1 MALYNLYA
9 EQSVLG
15 SILIEPESIL
25 VANQFNLCVNDF
37 FHPQHQ
43 ILYNCIKKMHNS
55 GDAID
60 FVTLKHNL
68 EKIDLLEKAGGV
80 SYFTSLT
87 SAVPTTKN
95 ISYHIK
101 ILKELATKRNIYN
114 LISDKAKT
122 IKKMDG
128 QDMIKLA
135 NEVKST
141 VLDSPCVD
149 DLFVDASDITLDTT
163 PSPSIQTG
171 FAPLDAVTSG
181 GLNFGTLTVLT
192 GSPGSGK
199 STFLNQ
205 ILANTLSLGFNSFL
219 YSGELTAQMALDW
232 FYKTVANP
240 IHLSFGV
247 NSFGKT
253 IKVTEEGV
261 SQINKWLREKL
272 FLFSKNAQ
280 ADETNISTVIEFLA
294 VKKNVKLFVLDN
306 LMTIECRG
314 SDKYE
319 KQINVIKSLKNLAK
333 NYNIVII
340 LVAHSNKNSIMRS
353 EPHVFDISGASEI
366 ANLSDY
372 ILTATRDNDRDNETT
387 ILLLKNRIT
396 GLIKKHLQLKFS
408 PDRKRFY
415 TDAKLE
421 LERDYGYGE
430 VYEQES
436 FCWFYQKRWD
446 WYV

>member
-43 ILYNCIKKMHNS
+43 ILYNCIKKM
-55 GDAID
+55 
-60 FVTLKHNL
+60 
-68 EKIDLLEKAGGV
+68 
-80 SYFTSLT
+80 
-87 SAVPTTKN
+87 
-95 ISYHIK
+95 
-101 ILKELATKRNIYN
+101 
-114 LISDKAKT
+114 
-122 IKKMDG
+122 DG

-135 NEVKST
+135 NEVKAT

-149 DLFVDASDITLDTT
+149 DLFIDASDISLDTT
-163 PSPSIQTG
+163 PSPSIETG
-171 FAPLDAVTSG
+171 FAPLDAATSG

-205 ILANTLSLGFNSFL
+205 ILANALSLGFNSFL

-253 IKVTEEGV
+253 IKVTDEGV
-261 SQINKWLREKL
+261 LQINKWLKNKL

-294 VKKNVKLFVLDN
+294 VKKDVKLFVLDN
-306 LMTIECRG
+306 LMTIECSG

-333 NYNIVII
+333 HYNIVII
-340 LVAHSNKNSIMRS
+340 LVAHSNKNSIMRR

-372 ILTATRDNDRDNETT
+372 ILNATRDNDRDNETT

-415 TDAKLE
+415 TDSKLE

-430 VYEQES
+430 VYEQERFNTCLMFFLILPKKDS
-436 FCWFYQKRWD
+436 LYNS
-446 WYV
+446 

>member
-15 SILIEPESIL
+15 SILIDPESIL
-25 VANQFNLCVNDF
+25 VANQFNLGVDDF
-37 FHPQHQ
+37 YHPQHQ
-43 ILYNCIKKMHNS
+43 IIYNCIKKIHDS

-60 FVTLKHNL
+60 FVTLKYNL
-68 EKIDLLEKAGGV
+68 EKADLLEKAGGV

-95 ISYHIK
+95 IYYHIK
-101 ILKELATKRNIYN
+101 ILKKLATKRNIYN
-114 LISDKAKT
+114 LISDRAKT

-135 NEVKST
+135 NEVKAT

-149 DLFVDASDITLDTT
+149 DLFVDASDISLDTT
-163 PSPSIQTG
+163 PSPSIETG
-171 FAPLDAVTSG
+171 FAPLDAATSG

-205 ILANTLSLGFNSFL
+205 ILANALSLGFNSFL
-219 YSGELTAQMALDW
+219 YSGELPAQMALDW

-247 NSFGKT
+247 NRFGKT
-253 IKVTEEGV
+253 IKVTDEGV
-261 SQINKWLREKL
+261 LQINKWIKNKL

-294 VKKNVKLFVLDN
+294 VKKDVKLFVLDN
-306 LMTIECRG
+306 LMTIECSG

-333 NYNIVII
+333 HYNIVII
-340 LVAHSNKNSIMRS
+340 LVAHSNKNSIQSR

-372 ILTATRDNDRDNETT
+372 ILNATRDNDRDNETT

-415 TDAKLE
+415 TDSKLE

-436 FCWFYQKRWD
+436 FC
-446 WYV
+446 

>member
-37 FHPQHQ
+37 FHPQHK
-43 ILYNCIKKMHNS
+43 ILYNC
-55 GDAID
+55 
-60 FVTLKHNL
+60 
-68 EKIDLLEKAGGV
+68 
-80 SYFTSLT
+80 
-87 SAVPTTKN
+87 
-95 ISYHIK
+95 
-101 ILKELATKRNIYN
+101 
-114 LISDKAKT
+114 

-135 NEVKST
+135 NEVKAT

-149 DLFVDASDITLDTT
+149 DLFIDASDISLDTT
-163 PSPSIQTG
+163 PSPSIETG
-171 FAPLDAVTSG
+171 FAPLDAATSG

-192 GSPGSGK
+192 DSPGSGK

-205 ILANTLSLGFNSFL
+205 ILANALSLGFNSFL

-247 NSFGKT
+247 NNFGKT
-253 IKVTEEGV
+253 IKVTDEGV
-261 SQINKWLREKL
+261 LQINKWLKNKL

-314 SDKYE
+314 TDKYE

-340 LVAHSNKNSIMRS
+340 LVAHSNKNSIMHS

-415 TDAKLE
+415 TDSKLE

-436 FCWFYQKRWD
+436 FC
-446 WYV
+446 

>member
-25 VANQFNLCVNDF
+25 VANQFNLSVDDF

-43 ILYNCIKKMHNS
+43 IIYNCIKKMHDS

-60 FVTLKHNL
+60 FITLKHNL
-68 EKIDLLEKAGGV
+68 EKADLLEKAGGV

-135 NEVKST
+135 NEVKAT

-171 FAPLDAVTSG
+171 FAPLDSVTSG

-205 ILANTLSLGFNSFL
+205 ILANALSLGFNSFL

-247 NSFGKT
+247 NNFGKT

-436 FCWFYQKRWD
+436 FC
-446 WYV
+446 

>member
-43 ILYNCIKKMHNS
+43 IIYNC
-55 GDAID
+55 
-60 FVTLKHNL
+60 
-68 EKIDLLEKAGGV
+68 
-80 SYFTSLT
+80 
-87 SAVPTTKN
+87 
-95 ISYHIK
+95 
-101 ILKELATKRNIYN
+101 
-114 LISDKAKT
+114 

-135 NEVKST
+135 NEVKAT

-171 FAPLDAVTSG
+171 FAPLDAATSG

-205 ILANTLSLGFNSFL
+205 ILANALSLGFNSFL
-219 YSGELTAQMALDW
+219 YSGELPAQMALDW

-247 NSFGKT
+247 NRFGTKESYKSTNGLKINCFYSRKMPKPTRQICRQLSSF
-253 IKVTEEGV
+253 
-261 SQINKWLREKL
+261 
-272 FLFSKNAQ
+272 
-280 ADETNISTVIEFLA
+280 
-294 VKKNVKLFVLDN
+294 
-306 LMTIECRG
+306 
-314 SDKYE
+314 
-319 KQINVIKSLKNLAK
+319 
-333 NYNIVII
+333 
-340 LVAHSNKNSIMRS
+340 
-353 EPHVFDISGASEI
+353 
-366 ANLSDY
+366 
-372 ILTATRDNDRDNETT
+372 
-387 ILLLKNRIT
+387 
-396 GLIKKHLQLKFS
+396 
-408 PDRKRFY
+408 
-415 TDAKLE
+415 
-421 LERDYGYGE
+421 
-430 VYEQES
+430 
-436 FCWFYQKRWD
+436 
-446 WYV
+446 

>member
-37 FHPQHQ
+37 YHPQHQ
-43 ILYNCIKKMHNS
+43 IIYNCIKKMHDS

-68 EKIDLLEKAGGV
+68 EKSDLLEKAGGV

-95 ISYHIK
+95 IDYHIK

-135 NEVKST
+135 NEVKAT

-149 DLFVDASDITLDTT
+149 DLFIDASDISLDTT
-163 PSPSIQTG
+163 PSPSIETG
-171 FAPLDAVTSG
+171 FAPLDAATSG

-205 ILANTLSLGFNSFL
+205 ILANALSLGFNSFL

-253 IKVTEEGV
+253 IKVTDEGV
-261 SQINKWLREKL
+261 IQINKWLKNKL

-280 ADETNISTVIEFLA
+280 ADETNMSTVIEFLA
-294 VKKNVKLFVLDN
+294 VKKDVKLFVLDN
-306 LMTIECRG
+306 LMTIECSG

-333 NYNIVII
+333 HYNIVII
-340 LVAHSNKNSIMRS
+340 LVAHSNKNSIMRR

-372 ILTATRDNDRDNETT
+372 ILNATRDNDRDNETT

-415 TDAKLE
+415 TDSKLE

-430 VYEQES
+430 VYEQER
-436 FCWFYQKRWD
+436 FC
-446 WYV
+446 

>member
-1 MALYNLYA
+1 MALYNLSA

-43 ILYNCIKKMHNS
+43 ILYNCIKKMYDS

-68 EKIDLLEKAGGV
+68 EKADLLEKAGGV

-95 ISYHIK
+95 IDYHIK

-135 NEVKST
+135 EEVKAT
-141 VLDSPCVD
+141 VLDSPCVN

-163 PSPSIQTG
+163 PSPSIETG
-171 FAPLDAVTSG
+171 FAQLDAATSG

-205 ILANTLSLGFNSFL
+205 ILANALSLGFNSFL

-247 NSFGKT
+247 NNFGKT
-253 IKVTEEGV
+253 IKVTDEGV
-261 SQINKWLREKL
+261 LQINKWLKNKL

-319 KQINVIKSLKNLAK
+319 KQINVIKSLKNLAR

-372 ILTATRDNDRDNETT
+372 ILTTTRDNDRDNKTT

-415 TDAKLE
+415 TDSKLE

-430 VYEQES
+430 VYEQER
-436 FCWFYQKRWD
+436 FC
-446 WYV
+446 

>member
-1 MALYNLYA
+1 MALYNLSA

-43 ILYNCIKKMHNS
+43 ILYNCIKKMYDS

-68 EKIDLLEKAGGV
+68 EKADLLEKAGGV
-80 SYFTSLT
+80 SYLTSLT

-95 ISYHIK
+95 IDYHIK

-135 NEVKST
+135 NEVKAT
-141 VLDSPCVD
+141 VLDSPCVN

-163 PSPSIQTG
+163 PSPSIETG
-171 FAPLDAVTSG
+171 FAQLDAATSG

-205 ILANTLSLGFNSFL
+205 ILANALSLGFNSFL

-232 FYKTVANP
+232 FYKTVSNP

-247 NSFGKT
+247 NNFGKT

-261 SQINKWLREKL
+261 IQINKWLKNKL

-319 KQINVIKSLKNLAK
+319 KQINVIKSLKNLAR

-372 ILTATRDNDRDNETT
+372 ILTTTRDNDRDNETT

-436 FCWFYQKRWD
+436 FC
-446 WYV
+446 

>member
-43 ILYNCIKKMHNS
+43 ILYNCIKKMHDS

-68 EKIDLLEKAGGV
+68 EKSDLLEKAGGV

-87 SAVPTTKN
+87 SAVPTTSN
-95 ISYHIK
+95 IDYHIK
-101 ILKELATKRNIYN
+101 ILKELSTKRNIYN

-135 NEVKST
+135 EEVKAT

-149 DLFVDASDITLDTT
+149 DLFVDASDITLDTK
-163 PSPSIQTG
+163 PSPSIETG
-171 FAPLDAVTSG
+171 FAPLDAATSG

-205 ILANTLSLGFNSFL
+205 ILANALSLGFNSFL
-219 YSGELTAQMALDW
+219 YSGELTSQMALDW

-261 SQINKWLREKL
+261 IQINKWLKNKL

-280 ADETNISTVIEFLA
+280 ADETNISTVIEYLA
-294 VKKNVKLFVLDN
+294 VKKDVKLFVLDN
-306 LMTIECRG
+306 LMTIECSG

-333 NYNIVII
+333 HYNIVII
-340 LVAHSNKNSIMRS
+340 LVAHSNKNSIMRR

-372 ILTATRDNDRDNETT
+372 ILNATRDNDCENETT

-415 TDAKLE
+415 TNAKLE
-421 LERDYGYGE
+421 LSRDYGYGE

-436 FCWFYQKRWD
+436 FC
-446 WYV
+446 

>member
-25 VANQFNLCVNDF
+25 VANQFNLSVDDF

-43 ILYNCIKKMHNS
+43 IIYNCIKKMHDS

-60 FVTLKHNL
+60 FITLKHNL
-68 EKIDLLEKAGGV
+68 EKADLLEKAGGV

-135 NEVKST
+135 NEVKAT

-205 ILANTLSLGFNSFL
+205 ILANALSLGFNSFL

-247 NSFGKT
+247 NNFGKT
-253 IKVTEEGV
+253 IKVTDEGV
-261 SQINKWLREKL
+261 LQINKWLKNKL

-280 ADETNISTVIEFLA
+280 ADETNISTIIEFLA

-314 SDKYE
+314 TDKYE

-340 LVAHSNKNSIMRS
+340 LVAHSNKNSIQHR

-430 VYEQES
+430 VYEQER
-436 FCWFYQKRWD
+436 FC
-446 WYV
+446 

>member
-43 ILYNCIKKMHNS
+43 ILYNCIKKM
-55 GDAID
+55 
-60 FVTLKHNL
+60 
-68 EKIDLLEKAGGV
+68 
-80 SYFTSLT
+80 
-87 SAVPTTKN
+87 
-95 ISYHIK
+95 
-101 ILKELATKRNIYN
+101 
-114 LISDKAKT
+114 
-122 IKKMDG
+122 DG

-135 NEVKST
+135 NEVKAT
-141 VLDSPCVD
+141 ILDSPCVD
-149 DLFVDASDITLDTT
+149 NLFVDASDITLDTT

-171 FAPLDAVTSG
+171 FAPLDSATSG

-205 ILANTLSLGFNSFL
+205 ILANALSLGFNSFL

-253 IKVTEEGV
+253 IKVTDEWV
-261 SQINKWLREKL
+261 LQINKWLKNKL

-294 VKKNVKLFVLDN
+294 VKKDVKLFVLDN
-306 LMTIECRG
+306 LMTIECSG

-408 PDRKRFY
+408 PYRKRFY

-430 VYEQES
+430 VYEQER
-436 FCWFYQKRWD
+436 FCWEM
-446 WYV
+446 

>member
-1 MALYNLYA
+1 
-9 EQSVLG
+9 
-15 SILIEPESIL
+15 
-25 VANQFNLCVNDF
+25 
-37 FHPQHQ
+37 
-43 ILYNCIKKMHNS
+43 MHDS

-95 ISYHIK
+95 IYYHIK

-135 NEVKST
+135 NEVKAT
-141 VLDSPCVD
+141 ILDSPCVD
-149 DLFVDASDITLDTT
+149 DLFVYASDITLDTT

-171 FAPLDAVTSG
+171 FAPLDAATSG

-205 ILANTLSLGFNSFL
+205 ILANALSLGFNSFL

-253 IKVTEEGV
+253 IKVTDEGV
-261 SQINKWLREKL
+261 LQINKWLKNKL

-294 VKKNVKLFVLDN
+294 VKKDVKLFVLDN
-306 LMTIECRG
+306 LMTIECSG

-408 PDRKRFY
+408 PYRKRFY
-415 TDAKLE
+415 TDSKLE

-436 FCWFYQKRWD
+436 FC
-446 WYV
+446 

>member
-43 ILYNCIKKMHNS
+43 ILYNCIKKM
-55 GDAID
+55 
-60 FVTLKHNL
+60 
-68 EKIDLLEKAGGV
+68 
-80 SYFTSLT
+80 
-87 SAVPTTKN
+87 
-95 ISYHIK
+95 
-101 ILKELATKRNIYN
+101 
-114 LISDKAKT
+114 
-122 IKKMDG
+122 DG

-135 NEVKST
+135 NEVKAT
-141 VLDSPCVD
+141 ILDSPCVD
-149 DLFVDASDITLDTT
+149 NLFVDASDITLDTT

-171 FAPLDAVTSG
+171 FAPLDAATSG

-205 ILANTLSLGFNSFL
+205 ILANALNLGFNSFL

-247 NSFGKT
+247 NSFGKI
-253 IKVTEEGV
+253 IKVTDEGV
-261 SQINKWLREKL
+261 IQINKWLKNKL

-280 ADETNISTVIEFLA
+280 AEETNISTVIEFLA
-294 VKKNVKLFVLDN
+294 VKKDVKLFVLDN
-306 LMTIECRG
+306 LMTIECSG

-333 NYNIVII
+333 HYNIVII
-340 LVAHSNKNSIMRS
+340 LVAHSNKNSIMRR

-372 ILTATRDNDRDNETT
+372 ILNATRDNDVENETT

-415 TDAKLE
+415 TDSKLE

-430 VYEQES
+430 VYEQER
-436 FCWFYQKRWD
+436 FC
-446 WYV
+446 

>member
-1 MALYNLYA
+1 MALYNLSA

-43 ILYNCIKKMHNS
+43 IIYNCIKKMHDS

-60 FVTLKHNL
+60 FVTLKHSL
-68 EKIDLLEKAGGV
+68 EKADLLEKAGGV

-95 ISYHIK
+95 IDYHIK

-135 NEVKST
+135 NEVKAT
-141 VLDSPCVD
+141 VLDTPCVD
-149 DLFVDASDITLDTT
+149 DLFIDASDISLDTT
-163 PSPSIQTG
+163 PSPSIETG

-205 ILANTLSLGFNSFL
+205 ILANALSLGFNSFL

-247 NSFGKT
+247 NNFGKT
-253 IKVTEEGV
+253 IKVTDEGV
-261 SQINKWLREKL
+261 LQINKWLKNKL

-294 VKKNVKLFVLDN
+294 VKKDVKLFVLDN
-306 LMTIECRG
+306 LMTIECSG

-333 NYNIVII
+333 HYNIVII
-340 LVAHSNKNSIMRS
+340 LVAHSNKNSIMRR

-372 ILTATRDNDRDNETT
+372 ILNATRDNDRDNETT

-415 TDAKLE
+415 TDSKLE

-436 FCWFYQKRWD
+436 FC
-446 WYV
+446 

>member
-43 ILYNCIKKMHNS
+43 IIYNCIKKMHDS

-68 EKIDLLEKAGGV
+68 EKADLLEKAGGI

-95 ISYHIK
+95 IDYHIK

-135 NEVKST
+135 NEVKAT

-149 DLFVDASDITLDTT
+149 DLFVDASEISLDTT
-163 PSPSIQTG
+163 PSPSIETG
-171 FAPLDAVTSG
+171 FAPLDAATSG

-205 ILANTLSLGFNSFL
+205 ILANALSLGFNSFL
-219 YSGELTAQMALDW
+219 YSGELPAQMALDW

-247 NSFGKT
+247 NRFGKT
-253 IKVTEEGV
+253 IKVTDEGV
-261 SQINKWLREKL
+261 IQINKWLKNKL

-294 VKKNVKLFVLDN
+294 VKKDVKLFVLDN
-306 LMTIECRG
+306 LMTIECNG

-333 NYNIVII
+333 HYNIVII
-340 LVAHSNKNSIMRS
+340 LVAHSNKNSIQRR

-372 ILTATRDNDRDNETT
+372 ILNATRDNDRDNETT

-436 FCWFYQKRWD
+436 FC
-446 WYV
+446 

>member
-43 ILYNCIKKMHNS
+43 IIYNCIKKMHDS

-68 EKIDLLEKAGGV
+68 EKTDLLEKAGGV

-95 ISYHIK
+95 IDYHIK

-114 LISDKAKT
+114 LISDRAKT

-135 NEVKST
+135 NEVKAT

-149 DLFVDASDITLDTT
+149 DLFVDASEISLDTT
-163 PSPSIQTG
+163 PSPSIETG
-171 FAPLDAVTSG
+171 FAPLDAATSG

-205 ILANTLSLGFNSFL
+205 ILANALSLGFNSFL
-219 YSGELTAQMALDW
+219 YSGELPAQMALDW
-232 FYKTVANP
+232 FYKTVSNP

-247 NSFGKT
+247 NRFGKT
-253 IKVTEEGV
+253 IKVTDEGV
-261 SQINKWLREKL
+261 LQINKWLKNKL

-294 VKKNVKLFVLDN
+294 VKKDVKLFVLDN
-306 LMTIECRG
+306 LMTIECSG

-333 NYNIVII
+333 HYNIVII
-340 LVAHSNKNSIMRS
+340 LVAHSNKNSIQRR

-372 ILTATRDNDRDNETT
+372 ILNATRDNDRDNETT

-415 TDAKLE
+415 TDSKLE

-436 FCWFYQKRWD
+436 FC
-446 WYV
+446 

>member
-1 MALYNLYA
+1 MALYNFYA

-25 VANQFNLCVNDF
+25 VANQFNLGIDDF
-37 FHPQHQ
+37 YHPQHQ
-43 ILYNCIKKMHNS
+43 ILFNCMKKIQKQ
-55 GDAID
+55 GEAID
-60 FVTLKHNL
+60 FITLKHNL
-68 EKIDLLEKAGGV
+68 EKEDLLEKAGGV

-87 SAVPTTKN
+87 SAVPTTSN
-95 ISYHIK
+95 IDYHIK
-101 ILKELATKRNIYN
+101 ILKELSTKRNIYN

-135 NEVKST
+135 EEVKAT

-149 DLFVDASDITLDTT
+149 ALFVDASDITLDTK
-163 PSPSIQTG
+163 PSPSIETG
-171 FAPLDAVTSG
+171 FAPLDAATSG

-205 ILANTLSLGFNSFL
+205 ILANALSLGFNSFL
-219 YSGELTAQMALDW
+219 YSGELTSQMALDW
-232 FYKTVANP
+232 FYKTVSNP
-240 IHLSFGV
+240 IHLSYGV
-247 NSFGKT
+247 NNFGKT
-253 IKVTEEGV
+253 IKVTDEGV
-261 SQINKWLREKL
+261 RQINKWLKNKL

-280 ADETNISTVIEFLA
+280 ADETNISTVIEYLA
-294 VKKNVKLFVLDN
+294 VKKDVKLFVLDN
-306 LMTIECRG
+306 LMTIECSG

-333 NYNIVII
+333 HYNIVII
-340 LVAHSNKNSIMRS
+340 LVAHSNKNSIMRR

-372 ILTATRDNDRDNETT
+372 ILNATRDNDCENETT

-408 PDRKRFY
+408 QDRKRFY
-415 TDAKLE
+415 TNAKLE
-421 LERDYGYGE
+421 LSRDYGYGE

-436 FCWFYQKRWD
+436 FC
-446 WYV
+446 

>member
-43 ILYNCIKKMHNS
+43 IIYNCIKKMHDS

-68 EKIDLLEKAGGV
+68 EKTDLLEKAGGI

-95 ISYHIK
+95 IDYHIK

-114 LISDKAKT
+114 LISDRAKT

-135 NEVKST
+135 NEVKAT

-149 DLFVDASDITLDTT
+149 DLFVDASEISLDTT
-163 PSPSIQTG
+163 PSPSIETG
-171 FAPLDAVTSG
+171 FAPLDAATSG

-205 ILANTLSLGFNSFL
+205 ILANALSLGFNSFL
-219 YSGELTAQMALDW
+219 YSGELPAQMALDW

-247 NSFGKT
+247 NRFGKT
-253 IKVTEEGV
+253 IKVTDEGV
-261 SQINKWLREKL
+261 LQINKWLKNKL

-294 VKKNVKLFVLDN
+294 VKKDVKLFVLDN
-306 LMTIECRG
+306 LMTIECSG

-333 NYNIVII
+333 HYNIVII
-340 LVAHSNKNSIMRS
+340 LVAHSNKNSIQRR

-372 ILTATRDNDRDNETT
+372 ILNATRDNDRDNETT

-415 TDAKLE
+415 TDSKLE

-436 FCWFYQKRWD
+436 FANL
-446 WYV
+446 

>member
-15 SILIEPESIL
+15 SILIDPESIL
-25 VANQFNLCVNDF
+25 VANQFNLGVDDF
-37 FHPQHQ
+37 YHPQHQ
-43 ILYNCIKKMHNS
+43 IIYNCIKKMHDS

-60 FVTLKHNL
+60 FVTLKYNL
-68 EKIDLLEKAGGV
+68 EKADLLEKAGGV

-95 ISYHIK
+95 IDYHIK

-114 LISDKAKT
+114 LISDRAKT

-135 NEVKST
+135 NEVKAT

-149 DLFVDASDITLDTT
+149 DLFVDASDISLDTT
-163 PSPSIQTG
+163 PSPSIETG
-171 FAPLDAVTSG
+171 FAPLDAATSG

-205 ILANTLSLGFNSFL
+205 ILANALSLGFNSFL
-219 YSGELTAQMALDW
+219 YSGELPAQMALDW

-247 NSFGKT
+247 NRFGKT
-253 IKVTEEGV
+253 IKVTDEGV
-261 SQINKWLREKL
+261 IQINKWLKNKL

-280 ADETNISTVIEFLA
+280 ADETNMSTVIEFLA
-294 VKKNVKLFVLDN
+294 VKKDVKLFVLDN
-306 LMTIECRG
+306 LMTIECSG

-333 NYNIVII
+333 NYNIVIV
-340 LVAHSNKNSIMRS
+340 LVAHSNKNSIQHR

-372 ILTATRDNDRDNETT
+372 ILNATRDNDRDNETT

-415 TDAKLE
+415 TDSKLE

-430 VYEQES
+430 VYEQER
-436 FCWFYQKRWD
+436 FC
-446 WYV
+446 

>member
-43 ILYNCIKKMHNS
+43 ILYNCIKKM
-55 GDAID
+55 
-60 FVTLKHNL
+60 
-68 EKIDLLEKAGGV
+68 
-80 SYFTSLT
+80 
-87 SAVPTTKN
+87 
-95 ISYHIK
+95 
-101 ILKELATKRNIYN
+101 
-114 LISDKAKT
+114 
-122 IKKMDG
+122 DG

-135 NEVKST
+135 NEVKAT

-149 DLFVDASDITLDTT
+149 DLFVDASDISLDTT

-171 FAPLDAVTSG
+171 FAPLDSVTSG

-192 GSPGSGK
+192 GSLGSGK

-205 ILANTLSLGFNSFL
+205 IIANALSLGFNSFL

-253 IKVTEEGV
+253 IKVTDEGV
-261 SQINKWLREKL
+261 LQINKWLKNKL

-280 ADETNISTVIEFLA
+280 ADETNISTVIEFLS
-294 VKKNVKLFVLDN
+294 VKKDVKLFVLDN
-306 LMTIECRG
+306 LMTIECSG

-333 NYNIVII
+333 HYNIVII
-340 LVAHSNKNSIMRS
+340 LVAHSNKNSIQRR

-372 ILTATRDNDRDNETT
+372 ILNATRDNDRDNETT

-415 TDAKLE
+415 TGSKLE
-421 LERDYGYGE
+421 LERDYAYGE

-436 FCWFYQKRWD
+436 FC
-446 WYV
+446 

>member
-43 ILYNCIKKMHNS
+43 ILYNCIKKMHDS

-68 EKIDLLEKAGGV
+68 EKSDLLEKAGGV

-87 SAVPTTKN
+87 SAVPTTSN
-95 ISYHIK
+95 IDYHIK
-101 ILKELATKRNIYN
+101 ILKELSTKRNIYN

-135 NEVKST
+135 EEVKAT

-149 DLFVDASDITLDTT
+149 DLFVDASDITLDTK
-163 PSPSIQTG
+163 PSPSIETG
-171 FAPLDAVTSG
+171 FAPLDAATSG

-205 ILANTLSLGFNSFL
+205 ILANALSLRFNSFL
-219 YSGELTAQMALDW
+219 YSGELTSQMALDW
-232 FYKTVANP
+232 FYKTVSNP
-240 IHLSFGV
+240 IHLSYGV
-247 NSFGKT
+247 NNFGKT
-253 IKVTEEGV
+253 IKVTDEGV
-261 SQINKWLREKL
+261 RQINKWLKNKL

-280 ADETNISTVIEFLA
+280 ADETNISTVIEYLA
-294 VKKNVKLFVLDN
+294 VKKDVKLFVLDN
-306 LMTIECRG
+306 LMTIECSG

-333 NYNIVII
+333 HYNIVII
-340 LVAHSNKNSIMRS
+340 LVAHSNKNSIMRR

-372 ILTATRDNDRDNETT
+372 ILNATRDNDCENETT

-415 TDAKLE
+415 TNAKLE
-421 LERDYGYGE
+421 LSRDYGYGE

-436 FCWFYQKRWD
+436 FC
-446 WYV
+446 

>member
-1 MALYNLYA
+1 MALYNLSA

-43 ILYNCIKKMHNS
+43 ILYNCIKKMHDS

-68 EKIDLLEKAGGV
+68 EKTDLLEKAGGV

-122 IKKMDG
+122 IKKMDV

-135 NEVKST
+135 NKVKAT
-141 VLDSPCVD
+141 ILDSPCVD

-163 PSPSIQTG
+163 PSPSIETG
-171 FAPLDAVTSG
+171 FAPLDSVTSG

-205 ILANTLSLGFNSFL
+205 ILANALSLGFNSF
-219 YSGELTAQMALDW
+219 
-232 FYKTVANP
+232 
-240 IHLSFGV
+240 
-247 NSFGKT
+247 
-253 IKVTEEGV
+253 
-261 SQINKWLREKL
+261 
-272 FLFSKNAQ
+272 
-280 ADETNISTVIEFLA
+280 
-294 VKKNVKLFVLDN
+294 
-306 LMTIECRG
+306 
-314 SDKYE
+314 
-319 KQINVIKSLKNLAK
+319 
-333 NYNIVII
+333 
-340 LVAHSNKNSIMRS
+340 
-353 EPHVFDISGASEI
+353 
-366 ANLSDY
+366 
-372 ILTATRDNDRDNETT
+372 
-387 ILLLKNRIT
+387 
-396 GLIKKHLQLKFS
+396 
-408 PDRKRFY
+408 Y
-415 TDAKLE
+415 TPE
-421 LERDYGYGE
+421 N
-430 VYEQES
+430 
-436 FCWFYQKRWD
+436 
-446 WYV
+446 

>member
-1 MALYNLYA
+1 M
-9 EQSVLG
+9 
-15 SILIEPESIL
+15 
-25 VANQFNLCVNDF
+25 NDF
-37 FHPQHQ
+37 YHPQHQ
-43 ILYNCIKKMHNS
+43 IIYNCIKKMHDS

-68 EKIDLLEKAGGV
+68 KKADLLEKAGGV

-95 ISYHIK
+95 IDYHIK

-122 IKKMDG
+122 IKKMNG

-135 NEVKST
+135 NEVKAT

-149 DLFVDASDITLDTT
+149 DLFVDASDISLDTT
-163 PSPSIQTG
+163 PSPSIETG
-171 FAPLDAVTSG
+171 FAQLDAATSG

-205 ILANTLSLGFNSFL
+205 ILANALSLGFNSFL

-272 FLFSKNAQ
+272 FLFSKNTQ
-280 ADETNISTVIEFLA
+280 ADETNISTVIEYLA

-314 SDKYE
+314 TDKYE
-319 KQINVIKSLKNLAK
+319 NQINVIKSLKNLAK

-372 ILTATRDNDRDNETT
+372 ILTATRDNDHDNETT
-387 ILLLKNRIT
+387 KLLLKNRIT

-415 TDAKLE
+415 TDSKLE

-430 VYEQES
+430 VYEQER
-436 FCWFYQKRWD
+436 FC
-446 WYV
+446 

>member
-1 MALYNLYA
+1 MALYNLSA

-25 VANQFNLCVNDF
+25 VANQFNLCGNDF
-37 FHPQHQ
+37 YHPQHQ
-43 ILYNCIKKMHNS
+43 ILYNCIKKMHDS
-55 GDAID
+55 GNAID
-60 FVTLKHNL
+60 FVTLKHSL
-68 EKIDLLEKAGGV
+68 EKADLLEKAGGV

-95 ISYHIK
+95 IDYHIK

-135 NEVKST
+135 NEVKAT

-149 DLFVDASDITLDTT
+149 DLFVDASDISLDTT
-163 PSPSIQTG
+163 PSPSIETG
-171 FAPLDAVTSG
+171 FAPLDAATSG

-205 ILANTLSLGFNSFL
+205 ILANALSLGFNLFL

-247 NSFGKT
+247 NRFGKT
-253 IKVTEEGV
+253 IKVTDGGV
-261 SQINKWLREKL
+261 IQINKWLKNKL

-294 VKKNVKLFVLDN
+294 VKKDVKLFILDN
-306 LMTIECRG
+306 LMTIECSG
-314 SDKYE
+314 SDKYV

-333 NYNIVII
+333 HYNIVII
-340 LVAHSNKNSIMRS
+340 LVAHSNKNSIQRR

-372 ILTATRDNDRDNETT
+372 ILNATRDNDRDNETT

-430 VYEQES
+430 VYEQER
-436 FCWFYQKRWD
+436 FC
-446 WYV
+446 

>member
-1 MALYNLYA
+1 MKYTM
-9 EQSVLG
+9 LG
-15 SILIEPESIL
+15 FSQQIAADYGLDLNDLAILRWFVDFKESGNMRSMEI
-25 VANQFNLCVNDF
+25 D
-37 FHPQHQ
+37 
-43 ILYNCIKKMHNS
+43 
-55 GDAID
+55 GDVYYWV
-60 FVTLKHNL
+60 FY
-68 EKIDLLEKAGGV
+68 EKISEELFIIKLQK
-80 SYFTSLT
+80 

-95 ISYHIK
+95 IYYHIK

-135 NEVKST
+135 NEVKAT

-149 DLFVDASDITLDTT
+149 DLFVDASDISLDTT
-163 PSPSIQTG
+163 PSPSIETG
-171 FAPLDAVTSG
+171 FAPLDAATSG

-205 ILANTLSLGFNSFL
+205 ILANALSLGFNSFL

-240 IHLSFGV
+240 IHLSFGA

-253 IKVTEEGV
+253 IKVTDEGV
-261 SQINKWLREKL
+261 IQINKWLKNKL

-280 ADETNISTVIEFLA
+280 ADETNMSTVIEFLA
-294 VKKNVKLFVLDN
+294 VKKDVKLFVLDN
-306 LMTIECRG
+306 LMTIECSG

-340 LVAHSNKNSIMRS
+340 LVAHSNKNSIQHR

-372 ILTATRDNDRDNETT
+372 ILNATRDNDRDNETT

-415 TDAKLE
+415 TDSKLE

-430 VYEQES
+430 VYEQER
-436 FCWFYQKRWD
+436 FC
-446 WYV
+446 

>member
-1 MALYNLYA
+1 MALYNFSA

-25 VANQFNLCVNDF
+25 VANQFNLSAHDF

-43 ILYNCIKKMHNS
+43 IIYNCMKKMHDS

-60 FVTLKHNL
+60 FITLKHNL
-68 EKIDLLEKAGGV
+68 EKADLLEKAGGV

-95 ISYHIK
+95 IDYHIK

-135 NEVKST
+135 NEVKAT

-149 DLFVDASDITLDTT
+149 DLFVDASDISLDTT
-163 PSPSIQTG
+163 PSPSIETG
-171 FAPLDAVTSG
+171 FAQLDAATSG

-205 ILANTLSLGFNSFL
+205 ILANALSLGFNSFL

-232 FYKTVANP
+232 FYKTVSNP

-261 SQINKWLREKL
+261 IQINKWLKNKL

-306 LMTIECRG
+306 LMTIECSG

-333 NYNIVII
+333 QYNIVII
-340 LVAHSNKNSIMRS
+340 LVAHSNKNSIQRR

-372 ILTATRDNDRDNETT
+372 ILNATRDNDCENETT

-415 TDAKLE
+415 TDSKLE

-436 FCWFYQKRWD
+436 FC
-446 WYV
+446 

>member
-1 MALYNLYA
+1 MALYNLSA

-43 ILYNCIKKMHNS
+43 ILYNCIKKMHDS

-68 EKIDLLEKAGGV
+68 EKTDLLEKAGGV

-95 ISYHIK
+95 IDYHIK

-122 IKKMDG
+122 IKKMNG

-135 NEVKST
+135 NEVKAT

-163 PSPSIQTG
+163 PSPSIETG
-171 FAPLDAVTSG
+171 FAQLDAATSG

-205 ILANTLSLGFNSFL
+205 ILANALSLGFNSFL

-261 SQINKWLREKL
+261 IQINKWLKNKL

-306 LMTIECRG
+306 LMTIECSG

-333 NYNIVII
+333 HYNIVII
-340 LVAHSNKNSIMRS
+340 LVAHSNKNSIMRR

-372 ILTATRDNDRDNETT
+372 ILNATRDNDRDNETT

-415 TDAKLE
+415 TDTKLE

-430 VYEQES
+430 VYEQEI
-436 FCWFYQKRWD
+436 FC
-446 WYV
+446 

>member
-1 MALYNLYA
+1 MALYNLSA

-43 ILYNCIKKMHNS
+43 ILYNCIKKMHDS

-68 EKIDLLEKAGGV
+68 EKTDLLEKAGGV

-95 ISYHIK
+95 IDYHIK

-135 NEVKST
+135 NEVKAT

-149 DLFVDASDITLDTT
+149 DLFVDASDISLDTT
-163 PSPSIQTG
+163 PSPSIETG
-171 FAPLDAVTSG
+171 FAPLDAATSG

-205 ILANTLSLGFNSFL
+205 ILANALSLGFNSFL
-219 YSGELTAQMALDW
+219 YSGELPAQMALDW

-247 NSFGKT
+247 NRFGKT
-253 IKVTEEGV
+253 IKVTDEGV
-261 SQINKWLREKL
+261 LQINKWLKNKL

-306 LMTIECRG
+306 LMTIECSG

-333 NYNIVII
+333 HYNIVIV
-340 LVAHSNKNSIMRS
+340 LVAHSNKNSIQRR

-372 ILTATRDNDRDNETT
+372 ILNATRDNDRDNETT

-415 TDAKLE
+415 TDSKLE

-430 VYEQES
+430 VYEQD
-436 FCWFYQKRWD
+436 Y
-446 WYV
+446 YNMT

>member
-25 VANQFNLCVNDF
+25 VANQFNLSVDDF

-43 ILYNCIKKMHNS
+43 IIYNCIKKMHDS

-60 FVTLKHNL
+60 FITLKHNL
-68 EKIDLLEKAGGV
+68 EKADLLEKAGGV

-135 NEVKST
+135 NEVKAT

-205 ILANTLSLGFNSFL
+205 ILANALSLGFNSFL

-247 NSFGKT
+247 NNFGKI
-253 IKVTEEGV
+253 IKATDEGV
-261 SQINKWLREKL
+261 LQINKWLKNKL

-314 SDKYE
+314 TDKYE

-340 LVAHSNKNSIMRS
+340 LVAHSNKNSIQHR

-430 VYEQES
+430 VYEQER
-436 FCWFYQKRWD
+436 FC
-446 WYV
+446 

>member
-1 MALYNLYA
+1 MALYNLSA

-43 ILYNCIKKMHNS
+43 ILYNCIKKMYDS

-68 EKIDLLEKAGGV
+68 EKADLLEKAGGV

-95 ISYHIK
+95 IDYHIK

-135 NEVKST
+135 EEVKAT
-141 VLDSPCVD
+141 VLDSPCVN

-163 PSPSIQTG
+163 PSPSIETG
-171 FAPLDAVTSG
+171 FAQLDAATSG

-205 ILANTLSLGFNSFL
+205 ILANALSLGFNSFL

-232 FYKTVANP
+232 FYKTVSNP

-247 NSFGKT
+247 NNFGKT

-261 SQINKWLREKL
+261 IQINKWLKNKL

-319 KQINVIKSLKNLAK
+319 KQINVIKSLKNLAR

-372 ILTATRDNDRDNETT
+372 ILTTTRDNDRDNETT

-415 TDAKLE
+415 TDSKLE

-430 VYEQES
+430 VYEQER
-436 FCWFYQKRWD
+436 FC
-446 WYV
+446 

>member
-1 MALYNLYA
+1 MALYNLSA

-43 ILYNCIKKMHNS
+43 ILYNCIKKMYDS

-68 EKIDLLEKAGGV
+68 EKADLLEKAGGV

-95 ISYHIK
+95 IDYHIK

-135 NEVKST
+135 EEVKAT
-141 VLDSPCVD
+141 VLDSPCVN

-163 PSPSIQTG
+163 PSPSIETG
-171 FAPLDAVTSG
+171 FAQLDAATSG

-205 ILANTLSLGFNSFL
+205 ILANALSLGFNSFL

-232 FYKTVANP
+232 FYKTVSNP

-247 NSFGKT
+247 NNFGKT

-261 SQINKWLREKL
+261 IQINKWLKNKL

-319 KQINVIKSLKNLAK
+319 KQINVIKSLKNLAR

-372 ILTATRDNDRDNETT
+372 ILTTTRDTDRDNKTT

-415 TDAKLE
+415 TDSKLE

-430 VYEQES
+430 VYEQER
-436 FCWFYQKRWD
+436 FC
-446 WYV
+446 

>member
-43 ILYNCIKKMHNS
+43 IIYNCIKKMHDS

-68 EKIDLLEKAGGV
+68 EKSDLLEKAGGV

-95 ISYHIK
+95 IDYHIK

-135 NEVKST
+135 NEVKAT

-149 DLFVDASDITLDTT
+149 DLFVDASDISLDTT

-171 FAPLDAVTSG
+171 FAPLDAATSG

-205 ILANTLSLGFNSFL
+205 ILANALSLGFNSFL

-232 FYKTVANP
+232 FYKTVSNP

-247 NSFGKT
+247 NNFGKT
-253 IKVTEEGV
+253 IKVTDEGV
-261 SQINKWLREKL
+261 LQINKWLKNKL

-294 VKKNVKLFVLDN
+294 VKKDVKLFVLDN
-306 LMTIECRG
+306 LMTIECSG

-333 NYNIVII
+333 HYNIVII
-340 LVAHSNKNSIMRS
+340 LVAHSNKNSIMRR

-372 ILTATRDNDRDNETT
+372 ILNATRDNDRDNETT

-415 TDAKLE
+415 TDSKLE
-421 LERDYGYGE
+421 LERNYGYGE

-436 FCWFYQKRWD
+436 FC
-446 WYV
+446 

>member
-25 VANQFNLCVNDF
+25 VANQFNLSVDDF

-43 ILYNCIKKMHNS
+43 IIYNCIKKMHDS

-60 FVTLKHNL
+60 FITLKHNL
-68 EKIDLLEKAGGV
+68 EKADLLEKAGGV

-135 NEVKST
+135 NEVKAT

-205 ILANTLSLGFNSFL
+205 ILANALSLGFNSFL

-247 NSFGKT
+247 NNFGKT
-253 IKVTEEGV
+253 IKATDEGV
-261 SQINKWLREKL
+261 LQINKWLKNKL

-314 SDKYE
+314 TDKYE

-340 LVAHSNKNSIMRS
+340 LVAHSNKNSIQHR

-430 VYEQES
+430 VYEQER
-436 FCWFYQKRWD
+436 FC
-446 WYV
+446 

>member
-1 MALYNLYA
+1 
-9 EQSVLG
+9 
-15 SILIEPESIL
+15 
-25 VANQFNLCVNDF
+25 
-37 FHPQHQ
+37 
-43 ILYNCIKKMHNS
+43 MHDS

-95 ISYHIK
+95 IYYHIK

-135 NEVKST
+135 NEVKAT
-141 VLDSPCVD
+141 ILDSPCVD
-149 DLFVDASDITLDTT
+149 DLFVYASDITLDTT

-171 FAPLDAVTSG
+171 FAPLDAATSG

-205 ILANTLSLGFNSFL
+205 ILANALSLGFNSFL
-219 YSGELTAQMALDW
+219 YSGELTSQMALDW

-253 IKVTEEGV
+253 IKVTDEGV
-261 SQINKWLREKL
+261 LQINKWLKNKL

-294 VKKNVKLFVLDN
+294 VKKDVKLFVLDN
-306 LMTIECRG
+306 LMTIECSG

-408 PDRKRFY
+408 PYRKRFY
-415 TDAKLE
+415 TDSKLE

-436 FCWFYQKRWD
+436 FC
-446 WYV
+446 